1 MIDFQN
7 PPADS
12 QRPEQPDD
20 TPHEGRKKN
29 QPPTVSVRYGRMGH
43 LGDFMISRGIKVPL
57 EYGAKVVI
65 QTDRGVEIGE
75 PLALTCSGCKNAVP
89 KEDVRTYVKNSGSD
103 FLRSRA
109 GRVLRLATHDDLVEE
124 RHILAQKDEKMRV
137 CRSMIA
143 RHELDMKLVDCEHVF
158 GGERIVF
165 YFMSDHRIDFREL
178 VRDLGSEF
186 QTRIEMRQ
194 VGARDEARLVA
205 DYETCGRECCCKNF
219 LKTLRPVSMR
229 NAKMQKATLDPSKVS
244 GRCGRLKCCLRYE
257 QETYEELNKQLPRI
271 GETVETPE
279 GPGVVV
285 DRQILTQLLWIQRE
299 GKQAIVLGVEQLGGK
314 KQSPESKADS
324 EEPARPQD
332 IADDWTMLDPD
343 TMDKKPADEDEA
355 KSQSGT
361 DQSRPDG
368 REQQS
373 GAEGTDSSR
382 PRRRRRKRGGRGRGR
397 GGNRPNNPGSS

>member
-7 PPADS
+7 PPSDPP
-12 QRPEQPDD
+12 RPGQPDD
-20 TPHEGRKKN
+20 APRDGRKKN
-29 QPPTVSVRYGRMGH
+29 PPPTVSVRYGRMGH
-43 LGDFMISRGIKVPL
+43 LGDFMISRGIKTPL
-57 EYGAKVVI
+57 EHGAKVVI
-65 QTDRGVEIGE
+65 QTNRGVEIGE
-75 PLALTCSGCKNAVP
+75 PIALTCSGCKNAVP
-89 KEDVRTYVKNSGSD
+89 KEDVRTYIKNSGSD

-124 RHILAQKDEKMRV
+124 RHILAQKDEKLRT

-178 VRDLGSEF
+178 VRELASEF

-257 QETYEELNKQLPRI
+257 QETYEELNKRLPRI
-271 GETVETPE
+271 GERVDTSE
-279 GPGVVV
+279 GPGIVV
-285 DRQILTQLLWIQRE
+285 DRQILTQLLRVERE
-299 GKQAIVLGVEQLGGK
+299 GGESVVIGVEQLGGA
-314 KQSPESKADS
+314 KQASESKAES
-324 EEPARPQD
+324 ENHQRPQD
-332 IADDWTMLDPD
+332 IEDDWTLLDPE
-343 TMDKKPADEDEA
+343 TMDKKPAEDGETE
-355 KSQSGT
+355 SQPGT
-361 DQSRPDG
+361 DHTRPQSPEQTTVADG
-368 REQQS
+368 D
-373 GAEGTDSSR
+373 DSSR

-397 GGNRPNNPGSS
+397 GGKRPNNPGSS

>member
-7 PPADS
+7 PPSDP
-12 QRPEQPDD
+12 RE
-20 TPHEGRKKN
+20 ERKKN
-29 QPPTVSVRYGRMGH
+29 SPPTVSVRYGRMGH
-43 LGDFMISRGIKVPL
+43 LGDFMISRGIKTPL
-57 EYGAKVVI
+57 EHGAKVVI

-75 PLALTCSGCKNAVP
+75 PIALTCSGCKNAVP

-124 RHILAQKDEKMRV
+124 RHILAQKDEKMRT

-178 VRDLGSEF
+178 VRELASEF

-205 DYETCGRECCCKNF
+205 DYETCGRECCCRNF

-257 QETYEELNKQLPRI
+257 QETYEELNKLLPRI
-271 GETVETPE
+271 GEHVDTPE
-279 GPGVVV
+279 GPGIVV
-285 DRQILTQLLWIQRE
+285 DRQILTQLLRVERE
-299 GKQAIVLGVEQLGGK
+299 GGQSIVIGVEQLGGA
-314 KQSPESKADS
+314 KQASESKADS
-324 EEPARPQD
+324 EKHQRPQD
-332 IADDWTMLDPD
+332 IEDDWTLLDPEAV
-343 TMDKKPADEDEA
+343 DKKTGEDGET
-355 KSQSGT
+355 KTQPGT
-361 DQSRPDG
+361 DHTRPQGPEQTPVADG
-368 REQQS
+368 E
-373 GAEGTDSSR
+373 DSSR

-397 GGNRPNNPGSS
+397 GGKRPNNPGSS